1 MNDVVDVQYID
12 YELVKHIVFIISQK
26 MTEETEVYYWHMLHQ
41 LPPLVGAP
49 FWTGETGF
57 QW

>member
-26 MTEETEVYYWHMLHQ
+26 MTEETEV
-41 LPPLVGAP
+41 
-49 FWTGETGF
+49 
-57 QW
+57 